1 VANRIEVIMQ
11 VGDLVTYKR
20 KDPLNRFSYQIGL
33 VVGKCPIIELDD
45 WFIVQWGTGA
55 KFAENRRFL
64 KLVKK

>member
-1 VANRIEVIMQ
+1 MQ

-20 KDPLNRFSYQIGL
+20 KRKDNKFSYQIGL

-45 WFIVQWGTGA
+45 WFIVQWSTGA

-64 KLVKK
+64 KLVKN